1 MWILIY
7 IVFIIFNIIAFFVPK
22 RIGKMEIYA
31 TSFFAYSYGLTTDMI
46 FDIHYDLYG
55 YFQKGFQ
62 WIGLLGIILY
72 FPSIS
77 LLFLNFYPSEKNFLS
92 KGIYILCWTIFSVV
106 FEWISLQTEFFY
118 YNGWKLWY
126 SAALYP
132 FIFLVLVINMRCVQ
146 RFHRI
151 S

>member
-7 IVFIIFNIIAFFVPK
+7 ILFIIFNLIAFFVPK
-22 RIGKMEIYA
+22 RIGKIEIYA
-31 TSFFAYSYGLTTDMI
+31 TCFYAYAYGLTTDMI
-46 FDIHYDLYG
+46 LDIHYDLYG

-77 LLFLNFYPSEKNFLS
+77 LLFLNFYPSEKKMVKKAL
-92 KGIYILCWTIFSVV
+92 YIILWSLFSVT
-106 FEWISLQTEFFY
+106 FEWISLHTEFFY

-126 SAALYP
+126 SAIIYP
-132 FIFLVLVINMRCVQ
+132 IIFLVLVINMSFIQ
-146 RFHRI
+146 RLSR
-151 S
+151 